1 MKAFKFIF
9 ATVLF
14 TILLTS
20 CSATSTAED
29 DELFS
34 VENVQ
39 AIGEESSAD
48 MIRSRE

>member
-20 CSATSTAED
+20 CSATSTTED

-39 AIGEESSAD
+39 AVGDDSTAD
-48 MIRSRE
+48 VIRSRE